1 MALCEGTVDSIR
13 PRTLIC
19 GQIPKDCLAIHE
31 DIDTVD
37 RDTELSSGAA
47 DLAEAEVVIPNEHL
61 VG

>member
-1 MALCEGTVDSIR
+1 MVLCGDTVDSIR

-19 GQIPKDCLAIHE
+19 GRIPKDCLAIRE

-37 RDTELSSGAA
+37 RDTELSFGVA
-47 DLAEAEVVIPNEHL
+47 DLAEAVVVIPNEHL